1 GYNRRRALKG
11 IDTLSALTLATEAQ
25 DFRRFST
32 AGEFMSFTGLVGQVD
47 PPSEYASPSGP
58 WLSRD
63 GPIRRRV
70 KR

>member
-1 GYNRRRALKG
+1 
-11 IDTLSALTLATEAQ
+11 LTLATEAQ